1 VGRYLHLVKESA
13 DGRVMVDLGSFA
25 KMNPDYLRLK
35 SAKPPTEVIRDN
47 KVAKI
52 DITRLET
59 RMFAPAIVYGFSF
72 RLKKWGCFSVRG
84 FSKIYFNTSA
94 FDGLVM
100 DADTKEVVENLVR
113 KQLDAGKE
121 VDLQDGEQVD
131 SIASKGEGSI
141 ILCHGPPGTGKTLT
155 AESLSEKLRCH
166 LWCLSI
172 SELGTTPATLETMLL
187 RVMDVAASWGALL
200 LLDEADIFLERRTTS
215 DLKRNAMTGVFLR
228 QLEYY
233 RGVLF
238 LTTNRDLAFD
248 DAMCS
253 RISLFL
259 HYGEHNEDQRKT
271 IWTRMFERVGLDGTP
286 NELAEFAKP
295 QLNGREIRNI
305 IKTAHTLSRS
315 KGDGEKL
322 EINHIRKAL
331 KVYEASM
338 KIWRCNHEQI
348 ALDST

>member
-94 FDGLVM
+94 FDDLVM
-100 DADTKEVVENLVR
+100 DTNTKEVVENLVR
-113 KQLDAGKE
+113 TQLDAGKD

-141 ILCHGPPGTGKTLT
+141 ILCYGPPGT
-155 AESLSEKLRCH
+155 
-166 LWCLSI
+166 
-172 SELGTTPATLETMLL
+172 
-187 RVMDVAASWGALL
+187 
-200 LLDEADIFLERRTTS
+200 
-215 DLKRNAMTGVFLR
+215 
-228 QLEYY
+228 
-233 RGVLF
+233 
-238 LTTNRDLAFD
+238 
-248 DAMCS
+248 
-253 RISLFL
+253 
-259 HYGEHNEDQRKT
+259 
-271 IWTRMFERVGLDGTP
+271 
-286 NELAEFAKP
+286 
-295 QLNGREIRNI
+295 
-305 IKTAHTLSRS
+305 
-315 KGDGEKL
+315 
-322 EINHIRKAL
+322 
-331 KVYEASM
+331 
-338 KIWRCNHEQI
+338 
-348 ALDST
+348 

>member
-1 VGRYLHLVKESA
+1 
-13 DGRVMVDLGSFA
+13 
-25 KMNPDYLRLK
+25 
-35 SAKPPTEVIRDN
+35 
-47 KVAKI
+47 
-52 DITRLET
+52 
-59 RMFAPAIVYGFSF
+59 
-72 RLKKWGCFSVRG
+72 
-84 FSKIYFNTSA
+84 
-94 FDGLVM
+94 
-100 DADTKEVVENLVR
+100 
-113 KQLDAGKE
+113 
-121 VDLQDGEQVD
+121 
-131 SIASKGEGSI
+131 
-141 ILCHGPPGTGKTLT
+141 LT
-155 AESLSEKLRCH
+155 AESLSEKLRCP

-172 SELGTTPATLETMLL
+172 SELGITPATLETMLL

-215 DLKRNAMTGVFLR
+215 DLTRNAMTGVFLR

-259 HYGEHNEDQRKT
+259 YYEKHDEDQRKT
-271 IWTRMFERVGLDGTP
+271 IWTRMLERVGLDGTP

-305 IKTAHTLSRS
+305 MKTAHTLSRS
-315 KGDGEKL
+315 KNDGEKL
-322 EINHIRKAL
+322 EINHVMKAL

-338 KIWRCNHEQI
+338 KVWRRDHEQI